1 MAQRRLRSNPTDGT
15 GGNTGE
21 RGASRERG
29 VGQRVAQVQ
38 RHAGNVR
45 KWVAARCGGRSEGH
59 AVGPLRTPA
68 SQDRRRSPPG
78 RCRAACGRAGDALGR
93 RPAGGATGAILDDLL
108 ASAGVN
114 CRRIP
119 IAGYTR
125 IAHTVFERS
134 TGQEYRFV
142 PEGPEVG
149 ESEWNAC
156 LAYLAKID
164 FDYVVVSGSLPRGLP
179 DTAYTPV
186 SDIAAAKG
194 ARVILDTSGAAL
206 KATLG
211 KGVYLIKPNRR
222 ELEELV
228 GRALPDPAEQVAAAR
243 SLIASKSAEIVA
255 ITLGSEGALIVSQ
268 TEAWQAA
275 APPVTAHS
283 AVGAGDSFVGAVTV
297 AVAQQRPLA
306 AVLAYGVAAG
316 TAAVLSPGAELS
328 RAADVERLYAELLT
342 TIRRFQ

>member
-1 MAQRRLRSNPTDGT
+1 MTASGVVINSAVGATARKSIVTLTLNPTIDGSAT
-15 GGNTGE
+15 ADTIAPIRKIRTSDERYHPGGGGINV
-21 RGASRERG
+21 A
-29 VGQRVAQVQ
+29 RVVQ
-38 RHAGNVR
+38 ELG
-45 KWVAARCGGRSEGH
+45 
-59 AVGPLRTPA
+59 
-68 SQDRRRSPPG
+68 
-78 RCRAACGRAGDALGR
+78 GDALALYLG
-93 RPAGGATGAILDDLL
+93 GGATGAILDDLL

-149 ESEWNAC
+149 ESEWDTC

-194 ARVILDTSGAAL
+194 ARVILDTSGTAL

-297 AVAQQRPLA
+297 AVAQQRPLE

-328 RAADVERLYAELLT
+328 RAGDVERLYAELLT